1 MALKKRT
8 IKFLKNAKKGA
19 NSNTKTAGKG
29 GNKGSSSSS
38 SSSSNGGNKNKKP
51 RMRKEDMLEDME
63 VERVVPLRK
72 HLDGTI
78 SAAIEGNE
86 RKKKHAVGPSSIGKH
101 RNELQSL
108 PSQDPEFFK
117 YLQENDANLLEFG
130 EGEEDDEEEEEDDD
144 GDLEGEEFSDDDD
157 DEEEEEEEEGSI
169 TKSSSS
175 SRHIPQIM
183 VVTEEILNETIEKA
197 KGGSFVALK
206 KLLAIFRS
214 ACLPSGKD
222 ETADDEED
230 DRTGM
235 SSFSIPSPEVY
246 QQVIV
251 GVTDHAHVCMY
262 LQLDLDELTPDHL
275 SKLKSH
281 PKWKKLQFLVLS
293 FFKSMLH
300 VLAGVSIASQ
310 QEQVTSFLV
319 GTLEAYLPLLTPLPR
334 LSKAVLNTLLTLWAT
349 GPSPSEN
356 KSGSDVRVQ
365 AFLRVRQMALML
377 PGWYFIFIPILF
389 HDCPSPNL
397 PATNDYYYY
406 LAVFCSGTVRE
417 ECFRSIYL
425 RFARAA
431 KSCTEMNIGS
441 VSFMAQSIAELYQSD
456 PVQAYQQ
463 VLSTSY
469 RHMTYY
475 YRILISFNVVIRR
488 FYTFANW
495 HCIYERRWPNKHPKQ
510 HDK

>member
-1 MALKKRT
+1 M
-8 IKFLKNAKKGA
+8 KNAKKGA
-19 NSNTKTAGKG
+19 NSGTKTAGKG
-29 GNKGSSSSS
+29 GNKNS
-38 SSSSNGGNKNKKP
+38 SSSSNGSNKKP

-72 HLDGTI
+72 HRDGTI
-78 SAAIEGNE
+78 SAAVENNE
-86 RKKKHAVGPSSIGKH
+86 RKKKHSVGPSSIGKH

-108 PSQDPEFFK
+108 ESEDPEFFK

-130 EGEEDDEEEEEDDD
+130 EGEEDDEEEEDDDD
-144 GDLEGEEFSDDDD
+144 GDLEGVEFSDDEDED
-157 DEEEEEEEEGSI
+157 EGEEEEEEEEGSI
-169 TKSSSS
+169 PKSSSS
-175 SRHIPQIM
+175 RRIPQIM

-197 KGGSFVALK
+197 QGGSFVALK

-222 ETADDEED
+222 EMADDEED

-262 LQLDLDELTPDHL
+262 LQLDLEELTPEHL

-334 LSKAVLNTLLTLWAT
+334 LSKAVLNTLLTLWST

-377 PGWYFIFIPILF
+377 PGI
-389 HDCPSPNL
+389 
-397 PATNDYYYY
+397 
-406 LAVFCSGTVRE
+406 
-417 ECFRSIYL
+417 
-425 RFARAA
+425 
-431 KSCTEMNIGS
+431 KS
-441 VSFMAQSIAELYQSD
+441 
-456 PVQAYQQ
+456 
-463 VLSTSY
+463 
-469 RHMTYY
+469 
-475 YRILISFNVVIRR
+475 
-488 FYTFANW
+488 
-495 HCIYERRWPNKHPKQ
+495 
-510 HDK
+510 